1 MRFQVRASTY
11 SKQYG
16 ITLVELMITI
26 AILAIVAVVAVPSF
40 QAVMANLEANRVQST
55 MRSVIQDSKHRAFT
69 NRQRITICGSSNLQ
83 DCDAQWST
91 GFIIFNDL
99 NKNKFKD
106 ANEDI
111 INKHTFNLKHG
122 TLTWRAPSRNK
133 TLFFQPDTGL
143 PRGSN
148 GSFTYCANSNKHQK
162 VIVSMMGHARHE
174 TATSC

>member
-1 MRFQVRASTY
+1 MRCQVRAFTH

-26 AILAIVAVVAVPSF
+26 AILAIVAMIAVPAF

-55 MRSVIQDSKHRAFT
+55 MRSVIQDSKYRAFT

-83 DCDAQWST
+83 DCDAQWSN

-99 NKNKFKD
+99 N
-106 ANEDI
+106 
-111 INKHTFNLKHG
+111 INKTKDLAEEIIKKHSLNLKHG
-122 TLTWRAPSRNK
+122 TLSWRGFGGSA
-133 TLFFQPDTGL
+133 LFFQPDTGL

-162 VIVSMMGHARHE
+162 IIVGTMGHARHE
-174 TATSC
+174 TVTSC

>member
-1 MRFQVRASTY
+1 MRFQVRASTRC
-11 SKQYG
+11 KQYG

-111 INKHTFNLKHG
+111 LKKHSLNLKHG
-122 TLTWRAPSRNK
+122 TLSWRGLGGSA
-133 TLFFQPDTGL
+133 LFFQPDTGL

>member
-1 MRFQVRASTY
+1 MRASTRC
-11 SKQYG
+11 KQYG

-26 AILAIVAVVAVPSF
+26 AILAIVAMIAVPSF

-111 INKHTFNLKHG
+111 LKKHSLNLKHG
-122 TLTWRAPSRNK
+122 TLSWRGLGGSA
-133 TLFFQPDTGL
+133 LFFQPDTGL

>member
-1 MRFQVRASTY
+1 MRASTRC
-11 SKQYG
+11 KQYG

-55 MRSVIQDSKHRAFT
+55 MRSVIQDSKYRAFT

-83 DCDAQWST
+83 DCDAQWSN

-99 NKNKFKD
+99 N
-106 ANEDI
+106 
-111 INKHTFNLKHG
+111 INKTKDLAEEIIKKHSLNLKHG
-122 TLTWRAPSRNK
+122 TLSWRGFGGSA
-133 TLFFQPDTGL
+133 LFFQPDTGL

-148 GSFTYCANSNKHQK
+148 GSFYYCSSINLNYRIFLSN
-162 VIVSMMGHARHE
+162 MGHSRIE
-174 TATSC
+174 KLISC